1 MTLSVVKTY
10 RAARR
15 PRARVGAG
23 GYGMDA
29 QREVAAEAFVA
40 APSTWL
46 SDAIRRA
53 VDIVGS
59 ALLLGLLSPVL
70 VAAAIAVK
78 VTSRGPVLF
87 WQERVGKDERIF
99 MVVKLRTMVVNH
111 AKVIDLARVEALA
124 RDGVL
129 AKSEDDPRITRVGRF
144 LRRTSV
150 DELPQLWN
158 VLRGDMSLIGPRPLI
173 PFMLAPYPEL
183 RAMRCTV
190 RPGLTGLWQVS
201 TRSDNTTALAMADA
215 DLEYIATRSLRSDAS
230 ILVRTVPAILK
241 GSGAM

>member
-1 MTLSVVKTY
+1 MN
-10 RAARR
+10 
-15 PRARVGAG
+15 
-23 GYGMDA
+23 A
-29 QREVAAEAFVA
+29 QREIAANAVVV
-40 APSTWL
+40 APSSL
-46 SDAIRRA
+46 LGDACRRMI
-53 VDIVGS
+53 DILG
-59 ALLLGLLSPVL
+59 AGLLLVLVSPVL
-70 VAAAIAVK
+70 ASAAIAIWI
-78 VTSRGPVLF
+78 TSRGPILF
-87 WQERVGKDERIF
+87 WQERVGKDERVF

-111 AKVIDLARVEALA
+111 AQVIDIARVEALA

-129 AKSEDDPRITRVGRF
+129 AKSENDPRITRVGRF

-158 VLRGDMSLIGPRPLI
+158 VLTGDMSLIGPRPLI

-183 RAMRCTV
+183 RRVRCTV

-215 DLEYIATRSLRSDAS
+215 DLEYIATRSLRGDLS
-230 ILVRTVPAILK
+230 ILARTVPAILK

>member
-1 MTLSVVKTY
+1 MN
-10 RAARR
+10 
-15 PRARVGAG
+15 
-23 GYGMDA
+23 A
-29 QREVAAEAFVA
+29 QREVAADAVVV
-40 APSTWL
+40 APSSL
-46 SDAIRRA
+46 FGDACRRMID
-53 VDIVGS
+53 VVG
-59 ALLLGLLSPVL
+59 AGLLLVLLSPVL
-70 VAAAIAVK
+70 AAAAIAVRI
-78 VTSRGPVLF
+78 TSRGPILF

-111 AKVIDLARVEALA
+111 ARVIDIARIEALA

-144 LRRTSV
+144 LRRTSI

-158 VLRGDMSLIGPRPLI
+158 VLTGDMSLIGPRPLI

-183 RAMRCTV
+183 RRVRCTV

-215 DLEYIATRSLRSDAS
+215 DLEYIATRSLRGDLS

>member
-1 MTLSVVKTY
+1 MN
-10 RAARR
+10 
-15 PRARVGAG
+15 
-23 GYGMDA
+23 A
-29 QREVAAEAFVA
+29 QREVAAEAVVV
-40 APSTWL
+40 APSTL
-46 SDAIRRA
+46 AGDACRRMID
-53 VDIVGS
+53 VVG
-59 ALLLGLLSPVL
+59 AGLLLVLFSPVL
-70 VAAAIAVK
+70 AAAAIAIWI
-78 VTSRGPVLF
+78 TSRGPVLF
-87 WQERVGKDERIF
+87 WQERVGKGERVF

-111 AKVIDLARVEALA
+111 AQVIDIARVEALA

-144 LRRTSV
+144 LRRTSI

-158 VLRGDMSLIGPRPLI
+158 VLTGDMSLIGPRPLI

-183 RAMRCTV
+183 RRVRCTV

-215 DLEYIATRSLRSDAS
+215 DLEYIATRSLRGDLS
-230 ILVRTVPAILK
+230 ILARTVPAILK

>member
-1 MTLSVVKTY
+1 MN
-10 RAARR
+10 
-15 PRARVGAG
+15 
-23 GYGMDA
+23 A
-29 QREVAAEAFVA
+29 QREVAAEAVVV
-40 APSTWL
+40 APSSL
-46 SDAIRRA
+46 LGDACRRMID
-53 VDIVGS
+53 VVG
-59 ALLLGLLSPVL
+59 AGLLLLVLSPVL
-70 VAAAIAVK
+70 AAAAIAIWIS
-78 VTSRGPVLF
+78 SRGPVLF
-87 WQERVGKDERIF
+87 WQERVGKGERVF

-111 AKVIDLARVEALA
+111 AQVIDIARVEALA

-144 LRRTSV
+144 LRRTSI

-158 VLRGDMSLIGPRPLI
+158 VLTGDMSLIGPRPLI

-183 RAMRCTV
+183 RRVRCTV

-215 DLEYIATRSLRSDAS
+215 DLEYIATRSLRGDLS
-230 ILVRTVPAILK
+230 ILARTVPAILK

>member
-1 MTLSVVKTY
+1 MN
-10 RAARR
+10 
-15 PRARVGAG
+15 
-23 GYGMDA
+23 A
-29 QREVAAEAFVA
+29 QREVAADVVVV
-40 APSTWL
+40 APSSL
-46 SDAIRRA
+46 LGDACRR
-53 VDIVGS
+53 VIDMVG
-59 ALLLGLLSPVL
+59 AGLLLVLVSPVL
-70 VAAAIAVK
+70 VAAAIAIWI
-78 VTSRGPVLF
+78 TSRGPILF
-87 WQERVGKDERIF
+87 WQERVGKGERIF

-111 AKVIDLARVEALA
+111 AKVIDIARVEALA

-144 LRRTSV
+144 LRRTSI

-158 VLRGDMSLIGPRPLI
+158 VLTGDMSLIGPRPLI

-183 RAMRCTV
+183 RRVRCSV

-215 DLEYIATRSLRSDAS
+215 DLEYIATRSLRGDMS

>member
-1 MTLSVVKTY
+1 MN
-10 RAARR
+10 
-15 PRARVGAG
+15 
-23 GYGMDA
+23 A
-29 QREVAAEAFVA
+29 QREVAAEAVVV
-40 APSTWL
+40 APSSL
-46 SDAIRRA
+46 LGDACRRMID
-53 VDIVGS
+53 VVG
-59 ALLLGLLSPVL
+59 AGLLLLLFSPVIA
-70 VAAAIAVK
+70 AAAIAIWI
-78 VTSRGPVLF
+78 TSRGPVLF
-87 WQERVGKDERIF
+87 WQERVGKGERIF

-111 AKVIDLARVEALA
+111 AQVIDIARVEALA

-144 LRRTSV
+144 LRRTSI

-158 VLRGDMSLIGPRPLI
+158 VLTGDMSLIGPRPLV

-183 RAMRCTV
+183 RRVRCTV

-215 DLEYIATRSLRSDAS
+215 DLEYIATRSLRGDLS
-230 ILVRTVPAILK
+230 ILARTVPAILK

>member
-1 MTLSVVKTY
+1 MN
-10 RAARR
+10 
-15 PRARVGAG
+15 
-23 GYGMDA
+23 A
-29 QREVAAEAFVA
+29 QREVAAEAVVV
-40 APSTWL
+40 APS
-46 SDAIRRA
+46 S
-53 VDIVGS
+53 
-59 ALLLGLLSPVL
+59 LLGDAVRRVIDVVGAAVLLVLVSPVL
-70 VAAAIAVK
+70 LAAAIAVW

-99 MVVKLRTMVVNH
+99 MVVKMRTMVVNH
-111 AKVIDLARVEALA
+111 AKVIDIARVEALA
-124 RDGVL
+124 KDGVL
-129 AKSEDDPRITRVGRF
+129 AKSENDPRITRVGRF
-144 LRRTSV
+144 LRRTSI

-158 VLRGDMSLIGPRPLI
+158 VLTGDMSLIGPRPLI

-183 RAMRCTV
+183 RRVRCMV

-215 DLEYIATRSLRSDAS
+215 DLEYIATRSLRGDLS

>member
-1 MTLSVVKTY
+1 MN
-10 RAARR
+10 
-15 PRARVGAG
+15 
-23 GYGMDA
+23 A
-29 QREVAAEAFVA
+29 QREVAADAVVV
-40 APSTWL
+40 APSSL
-46 SDAIRRA
+46 LGDACRRMIDVA
-53 VDIVGS
+53 G
-59 ALLLGLLSPVL
+59 AGLLLVLFSPVL
-70 VAAAIAVK
+70 AAAAIAIWI
-78 VTSRGPVLF
+78 TSRGPVLF
-87 WQERVGKDERIF
+87 WQERVGKGERIF

-111 AKVIDLARVEALA
+111 AQVIDIARVEALA

-144 LRRTSV
+144 LRRTSI

-158 VLRGDMSLIGPRPLI
+158 VLTGDMSLIGPRPLI

-183 RAMRCTV
+183 RRVRCTV

-215 DLEYIATRSLRSDAS
+215 DLEYIATRSLRGDLS
-230 ILVRTVPAILK
+230 ILARTVPAILK

>member
-1 MTLSVVKTY
+1 MNAQREFAAQAVVVAPASPVGEACR
-10 RAARR
+10 RAMDI
-15 PRARVGAG
+15 VGAG
-23 GYGMDA
+23 
-29 QREVAAEAFVA
+29 V
-40 APSTWL
+40 
-46 SDAIRRA
+46 
-53 VDIVGS
+53 
-59 ALLLGLLSPVL
+59 LLVLLSPVL
-70 VAAAIAVK
+70 LAAALAIRL
-78 VTSRGPVLF
+78 TSRGPILF
-87 WQERVGKDERIF
+87 RQERVGRGERIF

-111 AKVIDLARVEALA
+111 AKVIDIARVEALA
-124 RDGVL
+124 KDGVL
-129 AKSEDDPRITRVGRF
+129 TKSENDPRITRVGRF

-158 VLRGDMSLIGPRPLI
+158 VLTGDMSLIGPRPLI

-183 RAMRCTV
+183 RRVRCTV

-215 DLEYIATRSLRSDAS
+215 DLEYIATRSLRGDMA